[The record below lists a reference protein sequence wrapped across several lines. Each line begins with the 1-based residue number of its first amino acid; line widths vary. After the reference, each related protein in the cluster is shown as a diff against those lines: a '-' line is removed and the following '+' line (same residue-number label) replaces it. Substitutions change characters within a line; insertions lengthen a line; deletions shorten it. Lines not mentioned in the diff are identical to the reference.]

1 MVLSLVLTESSIEL
15 VPNEIVGHPAVLNWA
30 HRKRKDPRRLI
41 LDQNYHFAAMQKLGR
56 AGLRRG
62 RPDIAHFCLLLA
74 LGSPLNMHGDLRCYV
89 HTMGDRII
97 KVDPKARLP
106 RSTDRWVSLL
116 EQLYEEKVVP
126 PVGPAL
132 LTLLQG
138 NMGNLLDEL
147 NSDIVVA
154 LTTEGELKP
163 MEIVA
168 RRLAEHKRPVLLVG
182 GFPEGHFSIRTL
194 ERVNESY
201 RIDRRRLEA
210 WTVIARAVYDYER
223 MTHKEETGQN

>member
-1 MVLSLVLTESSIEL
+1 
-15 VPNEIVGHPAVLNWA
+15 
-30 HRKRKDPRRLI
+30 
-41 LDQNYHFAAMQKLGR
+41 
-56 AGLRRG
+56 
-62 RPDIAHFCLLLA
+62 
-74 LGSPLNMHGDLRCYV
+74 LNMRGDLRCYV

-138 NMGNLLDEL
+138 DIASLLGEFK
-147 NSDIVVA
+147 SDIVVA
-154 LTTEGELKP
+154 LTTEGELKT
-163 MEIVA
+163 MEEVA
-168 RRLAEHKRPVLLVG
+168 KRLAEHRRPVLLVG
-182 GFPEGHFSIRTL
+182 GFPEGHFSKRTM

-210 WTVIARAVYDYER
+210 WTVVARAVYDYER
-223 MTHKEETGQN
+223 ITRKEETGQN

>member
-1 MVLSLVLTESSIEL
+1 MVLSLVLAESSIEL

-30 HRKRKDPRRLI
+30 HRKRKDPRHLI

-62 RPDIAHFCLLLA
+62 RPEIAHFCLLLA
-74 LGSPLNMHGDLRCYV
+74 LGSPLNMRGGLRCYV
-89 HTMGDRII
+89 HTIGNRII

-138 NMGNLLDEL
+138 NIASLLGEL
-147 NSDIVVA
+147 KSDIVVA
-154 LTTEGELKP
+154 LTAEGELKT
-163 MEIVA
+163 MEEVA

-182 GFPEGHFSIRTL
+182 GFPEGHFSKRTL

-210 WTVIARAVYDYER
+210 WTVVARAVYDYER
-223 MTHKEETGQN
+223 ITRKEETVQN